1 VKILHLTTFV
11 QGGAGRILADLAIA
25 QRRDGHD
32 VAVITSRTGAPG
44 YGNYAVLLREMQ
56 KAGVRVLRVDST
68 FARDYARNLEVVHAI
83 DALYPGGSAPDVI
96 HAHAAIPSLVA
107 LVFSGARGR
116 AIRVVQTMHGWGIA
130 KTAAQASADV
140 RIMNLVDRV
149 AVPSRHAAS
158 QLSSLGVRRRIDVVP
173 YGIAGARRRLAARDA
188 RVVARMRRARR
199 QGALVLACVGTIGA
213 RKNQQLVVDAVA
225 RLDRRVQVFG
235 VFVGDGEAG
244 ALRAAIRS
252 ARLGD
257 RLHVCGYSTAARRIA
272 AEADVFVLPSRSEGQ
287 PIAALEAFAD
297 GALVLVADIPELVE
311 LIGAGRAGIA
321 FKAEDAASL
330 ARAITRVATMPA
342 AARQTIVRTARARQQ
357 RHHTTEA
364 MAQRYARL
372 YDLAGHPLWCNLEG
386 SKTRR
391 FEADP
396 L

>member
-1 VKILHLTTFV
+1 
-11 QGGAGRILADLAIA
+11 
-25 QRRDGHD
+25 
-32 VAVITSRTGAPG
+32 
-44 YGNYAVLLREMQ
+44 
-56 KAGVRVLRVDST
+56 
-68 FARDYARNLEVVHAI
+68 
-83 DALYPGGSAPDVI
+83 
-96 HAHAAIPSLVA
+96 
-107 LVFSGARGR
+107 
-116 AIRVVQTMHGWGIA
+116 
-130 KTAAQASADV
+130 
-140 RIMNLVDRV
+140 
-149 AVPSRHAAS
+149 
-158 QLSSLGVRRRIDVVP
+158 
-173 YGIAGARRRLAARDA
+173 
-188 RVVARMRRARR
+188 
-199 QGALVLACVGTIGA
+199 
-213 RKNQQLVVDAVA
+213 
-225 RLDRRVQVFG
+225 VFG